1 MAVKVNPGRINQQDM
16 MNAQAYTGIMSKI
29 EKLGKGKRKYKLF
42 FDKTA
47 KKYFGKMVKEFS
59 KQLQGYQN
67 NPQTKNVIEF
77 YSYIELET
85 AKAANQPIM
94 VSFEELEF
102 LKRESVEHFRT
113 EFESAEAETK
123 EKCGGHA
130 FSDSWLS

>member
-67 NPQTKNVIEF
+67 NPHSTRYNHYQGFPV
-77 YSYIELET
+77 
-85 AKAANQPIM
+85 
-94 VSFEELEF
+94 
-102 LKRESVEHFRT
+102 
-113 EFESAEAETK
+113 
-123 EKCGGHA
+123 GGVCIL
-130 FSDSWLS
+130 LSLRSH